1 MPSPRVVRR
10 CLAASVALLVLVGFT
25 PGAPASLRERLTRQK
40 SNLATLTARIQVEE
54 ARAQR
59 RADAIARL
67 EGRIARAGA
76 EAEQLSTQLK
86 AAKAR
91 VAEVQGEY
99 DRLVGKLG
107 EMARQAFMRQP
118 GGQLGTFLTVVIG
131 SGSLGELSDGFV
143 YAAKAGEAMGR
154 LTAEVAAVHD
164 ELAARA
170 AELRSLTARKEALLS
185 RLHEQQRRKKQAEA
199 EQQQALQRLDR
210 TRQRIVEAVSGLQY
224 RLLARDIA
232 RIAASLQGV
241 AQAPYGRWARLF
253 LRYMRVPTCH
263 ANLVVMVAWQ
273 LSEFTQAAWNP
284 LATTRGMPGST
295 TFNTAGVQSFASLGQ
310 GLEATKLTLVEGWS
324 KYRYGAIV
332 ASLRACD
339 APITTAQAIN
349 ASGWCHGCANG
360 TYVTGT
366 VAKVEANYDLYAQL

>member
-1 MPSPRVVRR
+1 
-10 CLAASVALLVLVGFT
+10 
-25 PGAPASLRERLTRQK
+25 
-40 SNLATLTARIQVEE
+40 
-54 ARAQR
+54 
-59 RADAIARL
+59 
-67 EGRIARAGA
+67 
-76 EAEQLSTQLK
+76 
-86 AAKAR
+86 
-91 VAEVQGEY
+91 
-99 DRLVGKLG
+99 
-107 EMARQAFMRQP
+107 MRQP
-118 GGQLGTFLTVVIG
+118 GGQLGTFLTVVVG

-154 LTAEVAAVHD
+154 LTAKVAAVHD

-170 AELRSLTARKEALLS
+170 AELRSLTARKEALLAQL
-185 RLHEQQRRKKQAEA
+185 RQQRGQEKRAEA

-210 TRQRIVEAVSGLQY
+210 TRQRIVEAVGALQY

-253 LRYMRVPTCH
+253 LRFMRVPTCH

-284 LATTRGMPGST
+284 LATTVGMSGST
-295 TFNTAGVQSFASLGQ
+295 TFNSAGVQSFTSLGQ
-310 GLEATKLTLVEGWS
+310 GLEATKITLVEGWS

-332 ASLRACD
+332 ASLKGCN
-339 APITTAQAIN
+339 APITTAQAVN

-360 TYVTGT
+360 AYVTGN
-366 VAKVEANYDLYAQL
+366 VANVEANYELYAQL